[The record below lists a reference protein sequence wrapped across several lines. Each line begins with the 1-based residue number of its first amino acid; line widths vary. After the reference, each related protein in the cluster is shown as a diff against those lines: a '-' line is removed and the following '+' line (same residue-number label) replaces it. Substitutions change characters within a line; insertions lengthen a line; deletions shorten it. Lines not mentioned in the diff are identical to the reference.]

1 VNKRDLVSSG
11 GGNGFEFLVATTN
24 MCNLPFFLEGFVFDY
39 ESQIVC
45 VLGGMRVLVIMNL
58 VNLGPN

>member
-1 VNKRDLVSSG
+1 MDL
-11 GGNGFEFLVATTN
+11 NFLL
-24 MCNLPFFLEGFVFDY
+24 LPLICVICHFFFLEGFVFDY

>member
-1 VNKRDLVSSG
+1 MDL
-11 GGNGFEFLVATTN
+11 NFLL
-24 MCNLPFFLEGFVFDY
+24 LPLICVICHFFLEGFVFDY

-58 VNLGPN
+58 ANLGPN